1 MLRKW
6 IILAAAILASP
17 TYTLAQVQSGLQSG
31 APQSGVQSGLQ
42 SGAPQSGLQSGAPQ
56 SGFQNG
62 VQSGGQ
68 SGVLGNAGGFTGG
81 SQSSGTP
88 PAGNTR

>member
-6 IILAAAILASP
+6 IILATAILASP
-17 TYTLAQVQSGLQSG
+17 TSALAQVQSGLQTG

-56 SGFQNG
+56 SGFQNNS
-62 VQSGGQ
+62 VQGS
-68 SGVLGNAGGFTGG
+68 AGGRGGG
-81 SQSSGTP
+81 SQSSGP
-88 PAGNTR
+88 LPAGNTR

>member
-6 IILAAAILASP
+6 IILATAILASP

-56 SGFQNG
+56 SDFQSGFQNS
-62 VQSGGQ
+62 VQGSAEGR
-68 SGVLGNAGGFTGG
+68 AGG
-81 SQSSGTP
+81 SQSSGPP

>member
-6 IILAAAILASP
+6 IILATAILASP
-17 TYTLAQVQSGLQSG
+17 TYALAQVQSGLQTG

-62 VQSGGQ
+62 VQGS
-68 SGVLGNAGGFTGG
+68 AGGRAGG
-81 SQSSGTP
+81 SQSSGPP

>member
-1 MLRKW
+1 MLRKS
-6 IILAAAILASP
+6 IILATAILASP

-56 SGFQNG
+56 SGFQNNS
-62 VQSGGQ
+62 VQGS
-68 SGVLGNAGGFTGG
+68 AGGRAGG
-81 SQSSGTP
+81 SQSSGP
-88 PAGNTR
+88 LPAGNTR

>member
-6 IILAAAILASP
+6 IILATAILASP
-17 TYTLAQVQSGLQSG
+17 TYTLAQVSLQSG

-62 VQSGGQ
+62 VQGS
-68 SGVLGNAGGFTGG
+68 AGGRAGG
-81 SQSSGTP
+81 AQSSGPP

>member
-6 IILAAAILASP
+6 IILATTILASP
-17 TYTLAQVQSGLQSG
+17 TYALAQVQSGLQSG
-31 APQSGVQSGLQ
+31 AVQRGLQ

-56 SGFQNG
+56 SGFQNS
-62 VQSGGQ
+62 VQGS
-68 SGVLGNAGGFTGG
+68 AGGRAGG
-81 SQSSGTP
+81 SQSSGPP

>member
-1 MLRKW
+1 MLRKR
-6 IILAAAILASP
+6 IILATAILALP
-17 TYTLAQVQSGLQSG
+17 TYALAQVQSGLQSG

-62 VQSGGQ
+62 VQSGR
-68 SGVLGNAGGFTGG
+68 GVQGNVGGLSTG
-81 SQSSGTP
+81 SQSLGPP

>member
-6 IILAAAILASP
+6 IILATAILASP
-17 TYTLAQVQSGLQSG
+17 TYALAQVQSGLQSG

-56 SGFQNG
+56 SGFQNNS
-62 VQSGGQ
+62 VQGS
-68 SGVLGNAGGFTGG
+68 AGGRAGG
-81 SQSSGTP
+81 SQSSGP
-88 PAGNTR
+88 LPAGNTR